1 MTPSV
6 RMIVLAGPMLA
17 AAAMLATTLTAA
29 EIKWK
34 PVENTL
40 LSRFAK
46 DAVPDSPLPE
56 YPRP

>member
-1 MTPSV
+1 
-6 RMIVLAGPMLA
+6 MIVLAGPMLA